1 MRWEHLW
8 LSPPTRLGRPPPE
21 HAALTLFDPGS
32 ATTARRRSEYRSFGL
47 FRSQRGLTMRS
58 EWRASRFQG
67 GVSPCECRAIHTG
80 SVVDWRAARR
90 EAATTRLNVG
100 YSSAIWSYLTG
111 STPGG
116 RTIRKMVSDLQLL
129 EYVLAL
135 RFVVKFSELAL
146 VSLALSPCSI
156 SVRNLRRTAAT
167 KYSES
172 ASAQPKSRAA
182 CL

>member
-1 MRWEHLW
+1 
-8 LSPPTRLGRPPPE
+8 
-21 HAALTLFDPGS
+21 
-32 ATTARRRSEYRSFGL
+32 
-47 FRSQRGLTMRS
+47 MRS

-90 EAATTRLNVG
+90 EAATTRLNVR

-167 KYSES
+167 KYSEISFGTTKITRRLPVTAFCHFQS
-172 ASAQPKSRAA
+172 AGAMFGGKRKNDFRYSWKCGRCRFKKFVHFRTQRHNPTA
-182 CL
+182 

>member
-1 MRWEHLW
+1 MPCDSHGICR
-8 LSPPTRLGRPPPE
+8 RL
-21 HAALTLFDPGS
+21 
-32 ATTARRRSEYRSFGL
+32 ARRPK
-47 FRSQRGLTMRS
+47 RGGNYS
-58 EWRASRFQG
+58 
-67 GVSPCECRAIHTG
+67 
-80 SVVDWRAARR
+80 
-90 EAATTRLNVG
+90 LNVG

-156 SVRNLRRTAAT
+156 SVRNLRMTAAT

>member
-1 MRWEHLW
+1 
-8 LSPPTRLGRPPPE
+8 
-21 HAALTLFDPGS
+21 
-32 ATTARRRSEYRSFGL
+32 
-47 FRSQRGLTMRS
+47 MRS

-90 EAATTRLNVG
+90 EAATTRLNVR

-146 VSLALSPCSI
+146 VPLPCPLAPLVSAIYAGLQRPNTQNQLRHNQNHAPLACNGI
-156 SVRNLRRTAAT
+156 LPLPKRRRDVRQEPQ
-167 KYSES
+167 K
-172 ASAQPKSRAA
+172 
-182 CL
+182 